1 MKAFDNKKGRPILL
15 AMVRSIQQNKTH
27 LSDIDGLIGDG
38 DHGINMN
45 KGFSLFEKEYKDKE
59 LSFNEGLE
67 KLGTTLMNKIG
78 GSMGPI
84 YGTLFIGMG
93 EAGSRLTKI
102 SLADL
107 TAMIEKGYSKLSE
120 IIEARPGDKTL
131 IDTLAPALESLRK
144 STEKKEDFKTA
155 LIKMKAAAKA
165 GSDST
170 RELKARYGRAS
181 RLGERS
187 IGVPDAGSVSC
198 RLLLTAMGDAIIGL
212 LE

>member
-1 MKAFDNKKGRPILL
+1 MTAFDNKKGRPILQ
-15 AMVRSIQQNKTH
+15 AMVRSIQQNKTY

-45 KGFSLFEKEYKDKE
+45 KGFSLFEKECKSE
-59 LSFNEGLE
+59 EFSFNEGLE

-84 YGTLFIGMG
+84 YGTLFIGMD

-107 TAMIEKGYSKLSE
+107 TAMIERGYSKLSE

-144 STEKKEDFKTA
+144 STGKKEDFKTA

-187 IGVPDAGSVSC
+187 IGVPDAGAVSC
-198 RLLLTAMGDAIIGL
+198 WLLLASMGDAIIEL

>member
-198 RLLLTAMGDAIIGL
+198 RLLLAAMGDAIVEL

>member
-198 RLLLTAMGDAIIGL
+198 RLLL
-212 LE
+212 

>member
-1 MKAFDNKKGRPILL
+1 MTAFDNKKGRSILQ

-78 GSMGPI
+78 GSMGSI

-131 IDTLAPALESLRK
+131 IDTLAPALESLKK

-198 RLLLTAMGDAIIGL
+198 RLLLAAMGDAIVEL